1 MILKLNTYVK
11 TSAKCAF
18 RKKKKKHKFQLV
30 NLFHFSAYH
39 RTNAKEQL
47 TFNIYLFSTYK
58 LVPSTYI
65 MLLDQNLNT
74 NIRINRRKNDC
85 NNIDK
90 YGISH
95 RNSHCVYTRML
106 QYILLPLVFV
116 KYWQYCA
123 LLVICSSIRVD
134 NCDLFVNYT
143 FNYSS

>member
-1 MILKLNTYVK
+1 M
-11 TSAKCAF
+11 
-18 RKKKKKHKFQLV
+18 

-47 TFNIYLFSTYK
+47 TFNIYLFSTYE

-65 MLLDQNLNT
+65 ILLDQNLNT
-74 NIRINRRKNDC
+74 NIRINRRNNDC
-85 NNIDK
+85 NNIGNN
-90 YGISH
+90 GISH
-95 RNSHCVYTRML
+95 RNSKVEKVSFSHCVYTRML
-106 QYILLPLVFV
+106 QYILLLLIFV
-116 KYWQYCA
+116 NYWQYCA